1 MGCAQGCRDDLQST
15 PEGIVTL
22 AVHQLF
28 LNRQRRM
35 SQSYIHVEHYVS
47 AVPVL
52 HRIFMNTSRNTKTNS
67 IQFNGGVSVSQSP
80 LVM

>member
-35 SQSYIHVEHYVS
+35 SQSYIYVPHYVS
-47 AVPVL
+47 AVL
-52 HRIFMNTSRNTKTNS
+52 HRIFMNTSSNTKTNS